1 MTNGRLGG
9 MFVEAMESRGLDHR
23 GRIVETGETLEAG
36 MAAVRQ
42 ILEGGRPCDAI
53 VCGEDLTAA
62 GVLKA
67 LLRAGVRVPEQVALL
82 CVQLLERR
90 IEQSELFSSVTVQP
104 ELCVGQTS

>member
-36 MAAVRQ
+36 MAAARQ

-62 GVLKA
+62 GY
-67 LLRAGVRVPEQVALL
+67 
-82 CVQLLERR
+82 
-90 IEQSELFSSVTVQP
+90 
-104 ELCVGQTS
+104 